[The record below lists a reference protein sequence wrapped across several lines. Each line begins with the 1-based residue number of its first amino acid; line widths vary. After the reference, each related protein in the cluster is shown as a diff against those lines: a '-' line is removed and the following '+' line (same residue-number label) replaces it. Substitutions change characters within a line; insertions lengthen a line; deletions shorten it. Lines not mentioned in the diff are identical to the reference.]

1 MSPEQLQHAVEQ
13 FKAAGGAIQIVRVD
27 ARKTHERLTR
37 ADDPALVEALRQHA
51 PLGIVAA
58 ARELRKGYATLYRIA
73 ERHGIAL
80 QSSRQAR
87 QQERARLA
95 PHVRRLA
102 KRMRQED
109 IAAALGITRDVLRHI
124 ANEHR
129 IDINSRRP

>member
-1 MSPEQLQHAVEQ
+1 MSPEQLQQAVEQ
-13 FKAAGGAIQIVRVD
+13 FQAAGGEIQTVGVA
-27 ARKTHERLTR
+27 ARKSPEP
-37 ADDPALVEALRQHA
+37 AQSDDPALVESLRQHA

-58 ARELRKGYATLYRIA
+58 ARELRRGYATLYRIA

-80 QSSRQAR
+80 QSSRLAR
-87 QQERARLA
+87 QQERARLG
-95 PHVRRLA
+95 PQVRRLA

>member
-13 FKAAGGAIQIVRVD
+13 FQAAGGAIQTVGVVV
-27 ARKTHERLTR
+27 RKTPHRP
-37 ADDPALVEALRQHA
+37 AQSDDPALVEALRQHA

-58 ARELRKGYATLYRIA
+58 ARELRRGYSTLYRIA
-73 ERHGIAL
+73 ARHGIAL
-80 QSSRQAR
+80 QSSRLAR

-95 PHVRRLA
+95 PQVRRLA